1 MEVSA
6 STTVTVNV
14 EAVMLALASC
24 LGSFLKHTAM
34 VDIQTQ
40 YGTAAK
46 HYDLM
51 VVVGKTDKSV
61 LLYSLGYIDTISLT
75 NLI

>member
-1 MEVSA
+1 
-6 STTVTVNV
+6 
-14 EAVMLALASC
+14 MLALASC
-24 LGSFLKHTAM
+24 LGSLLKHTAV
-34 VDIQTQ
+34 VDIQIQ
-40 YGTAAK
+40 YGTPAE
-46 HYDLM
+46 HYYLM